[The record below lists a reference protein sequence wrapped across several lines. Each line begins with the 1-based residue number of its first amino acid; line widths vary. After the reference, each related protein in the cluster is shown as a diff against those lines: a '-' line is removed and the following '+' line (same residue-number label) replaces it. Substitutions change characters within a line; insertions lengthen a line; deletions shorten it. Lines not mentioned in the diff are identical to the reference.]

1 MGSEETTANK
11 IKEDQ
16 RNLLSMFLS
25 KYPESNSTEAIEEKE
40 NDNGVEI
47 QSVPSKSTTDAMIIE
62 DEIRI
67 TKESDDGNQMNSN
80 ENESDSV
87 RNDFVEKQS
96 VQLTSKQDMIK
107 ETMDIAMNGDDQKEL
122 NRNEQEYAE

>member
-62 DEIRI
+62 DEMRI
-67 TKESDDGNQMNSN
+67 TKESDDRNQMNSN

-96 VQLTSKQDMIK
+96 VQLTPKQVMIK
-107 ETMDIAMNGDDQKEL
+107 EKMDIAMNGDDQNEL
-122 NRNEQEYAE
+122 NRNEREYV